1 MEGTD
6 EVAFNGELHGRRG
19 VNPKGGQ
26 KLGVFKRAHTLE
38 VATGEGGTTVGR
50 YWPRVGASHPVLAR
64 H

>member
-6 EVAFNGELHGRRG
+6 EVAFNGELHGRGR
-19 VNPKGGQ
+19 VNPEGRQ
-26 KLGVFKRAHTLE
+26 KLGVLERAHTLK

-50 YWPRVGASHPVLAR
+50 YWPSVGASHPVLAR